1 MILKPIG
8 HIPSSNVSNVWTIDD
23 RTGGYNYKEIAYRE
37 VRKL

>member
-8 HIPSSNVSNVWTIDD
+8 HIPRFVSNVWTIDD